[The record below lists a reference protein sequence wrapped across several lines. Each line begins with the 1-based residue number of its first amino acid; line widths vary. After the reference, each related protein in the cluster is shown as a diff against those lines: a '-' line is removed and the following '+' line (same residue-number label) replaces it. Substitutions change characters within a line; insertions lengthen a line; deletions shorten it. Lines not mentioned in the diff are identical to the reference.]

1 MKDVAMIS
9 KELQANY
16 SIVDDE
22 LQRLVERRA
31 TLTHGL
37 APEKINDTLKS
48 TDQQFDRLTYEKNDS
63 KMKLSK
69 FQQQPLSFFA
79 IRKTN
84 NVLRITSFF

>member
-22 LQRLVERRA
+22 LQRLVERRP

-37 APEKINDTLKS
+37 APEKINETLKS
-48 TDQQFDRLTYEKNDS
+48 TDQQFDRLTYEKERFQNEIIQVSAAAVKLFRDPENQQRS
-63 KMKLSK
+63 KDYEFL
-69 FQQQPLSFFA
+69 
-79 IRKTN
+79 
-84 NVLRITSFF
+84 